1 MKIKDHHSNE
11 VSLTVTCFV
20 FKSTYLPDNVFV
32 PQIERP
38 ILSDKSTITSILIA
52 PTTLTSY
59 RKRNL
64 LLAKLVRK
72 EHEGLIGK

>member
-1 MKIKDHHSNE
+1 MRYHLQSRVLFSN
-11 VSLTVTCFV
+11 LP
-20 FKSTYLPDNVFV
+20 TYLIIFFV